1 VTADGQAGAIHPLS
15 VRAHCIKQEADFG
28 WLMARKR
35 CKWWTNGI
43 SEGWHIQT
51 ATARAFL
58 FDKSLG
64 LYRQCSGG
72 KLFETVEPGG
82 AGALPI
88 RRFVLN
94 PLWGF
99 NCKLIY
105 QKELNNHGRGGRRAS
120 GIALHSTPAQA
131 G

>member
-1 VTADGQAGAIHPLS
+1 LYKAGSRLRLVDGSETLQMVDKRDIGRLAYPNGDGP
-15 VRAHCIKQEADFG
+15 CIPV
-28 WLMARKR
+28 
-35 CKWWTNGI
+35 
-43 SEGWHIQT
+43 
-51 ATARAFL
+51 
-58 FDKSLG
+58 DKSLG